1 MSSKFYN
8 WETVFHVALKIS
20 SGEEEEEEEEE
31 EDDEEL
37 NCFLYCI
44 DLFSVFIIII
54 EKIKKTSG
62 MDSRPTLL

>member
-1 MSSKFYN
+1 MSSKSYN

-20 SGEEEEEEEEE
+20 FGEEEEEEEE
-31 EDDEEL
+31 DEEF

-54 EKIKKTSG
+54 EKNKKTSG
-62 MDSRPTLL
+62 MDSRHTLL

>member
-20 SGEEEEEEEEE
+20 LGVEEEEEEEE
-31 EDDEEL
+31 EDEGL

-54 EKIKKTSG
+54 EKIKKISG
-62 MDSRPTLL
+62 MDSRHTLL

>member
-1 MSSKFYN
+1 MSSKFYK

-20 SGEEEEEEEEE
+20 FAEEEE
-31 EDDEEL
+31 EDEEF

-62 MDSRPTLL
+62 MDSRHTLL

>member
-20 SGEEEEEEEEE
+20 FGEE
-31 EDDEEL
+31 DEEF

-54 EKIKKTSG
+54 EKIKKHLVDRKSVV
-62 MDSRPTLL
+62 